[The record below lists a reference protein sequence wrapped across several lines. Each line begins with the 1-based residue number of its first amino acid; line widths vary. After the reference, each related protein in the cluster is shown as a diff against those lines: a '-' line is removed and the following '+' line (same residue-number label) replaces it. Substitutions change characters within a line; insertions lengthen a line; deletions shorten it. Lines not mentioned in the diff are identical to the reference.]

1 MYQCFGIISNV
12 LPMFLVKVSFPQ
24 LNYFKQHVL
33 IIIHKGW
40 IAANQNVQDHPHT
53 PHIYRLI
60 VGNVLEDFGCHI
72 CGSYCKEE

>member
-1 MYQCFGIISNV
+1 MFWHYLTCVSNV
-12 LPMFLVKVSFPQ
+12 FHETAIPPIKFFETARSD
-24 LNYFKQHVL
+24 H
-33 IIIHKGW
+33 HGW

-72 CGSYCKEE
+72 CGSYCEEE